1 MSDQSFQND
10 YIRYGLV
17 LVAYYAGIAIITAL
31 PAFSW
36 LSSALQGMA
45 FLMPSIAAISIG
57 ERFLKAYHRLPTP
70 RERERLINGCILAAI
85 LINIVLAISVWA
97 FGFWGTQFGSLHVDF
112 ADYSGGS
119 LFLYAVFVIGGNY
132 LMTRSSFGWML
143 RSRAKRLDIAVQ
155 H

>member
-17 LVAYYAGIAIITAL
+17 LVACYAGIAIITAL

-36 LSSALQGMA
+36 LSLQGA
-45 FLMPSIAAISIG
+45 ALLMPSIAAISIG

-119 LFLYAVFVIGGNY
+119 LFLYAVYVIGLNY
-132 LMTRSSFGWML
+132 LMTRFNFGWML
-143 RSRAKRLDIAVQ
+143 RNQAKRLDIAVQ

>member
-17 LVAYYAGIAIITAL
+17 LVACYAGIAIITAL

-36 LSSALQGMA
+36 LSLQGA
-45 FLMPSIAAISIG
+45 ALLMPSIAALYIG
-57 ERFLKAYHRLPTP
+57 DRFLKAYRRLPTP
-70 RERERLINGCILAAI
+70 SERERLINGCILAAI

-97 FGFWGTQFGSLHVDF
+97 FGFWGNQFGSLHVDF
-112 ADYSGGS
+112 AGYSGGS
-119 LFLYAVFVIGGNY
+119 LFLYAVFLIGGNY